1 MQAIALICVRSGSK
15 GIPGKNLAEIGG
27 RSLLAR
33 AIDAAR
39 AVPGISRVIVSTDG
53 DRIAEAALAAGA
65 EVPFRRPPELATDS
79 ASEWLVWRHALEFL
93 RTQTGTLPDALV
105 VVPATAPLRAV
116 EDVANCL
123 ELFERESP
131 DMVITVTPARRNPYF
146 NMVTIS
152 DEHGAQLVMTSP
164 QGVIRRQDAP
174 PMFDMATVA
183 YVARPEFVLAAP
195 GMFSGR
201 VRAVIVPEERAIDVD
216 VPLDLAV
223 ARALFDARS
232 AS

>member
-1 MQAIALICVRSGSK
+1 MQAVALICVRAGSK

-53 DRIAEAALAAGA
+53 DDIAAAAVAAGA
-65 EVPFRRPPELATDS
+65 EVPFRRPAELATDT
-79 ASEWLVWRHALEFL
+79 ASEWLVWRHALNHL
-93 RTQTGTLPDALV
+93 RETTGALPDALV
-105 VVPATAPLRAV
+105 VVPATAPLRESA
-116 EDVANCL
+116 DVSACL
-123 ELFERESP
+123 ELFVRERP
-131 DMVITVTPARRNPYF
+131 DMVITVTHARRNPYF
-146 NMVTIS
+146 NMVRLE
-152 DEHGAQLVMTSP
+152 DDGAARLVLQPP

-183 YVARPEFVLAAP
+183 YVARPEFVLTQP

-201 VRAVIVPEERAIDVD
+201 VLPVIVPDERAVDID
-216 VPLDLAV
+216 VPLDLVV

-232 AS
+232 AP